1 MVWCPTWSKNLGR
14 YLERIGMQCS
24 TVTLGWVCKKRG
36 QLDYNAVFICIKS
49 CQLAKNSSSF
59 EMGHLLCTYVVL
71 YPNWASCSLMQ
82 LCRLLSRCWMEF
94 AQWVQNQ
101 IKVVFKL
108 IYLNKLSTFLK
119 VHTNNLR
126 LTQICT
132 NWDSSPFDLYAITLS
147 GMRKKTGKFCSNTQ
161 VLENFGKKAQWQC

>member
-1 MVWCPTWSKNLGR
+1 MCPFLLSLFIILVGLTMTLFSDKMLNSHRCIHGLMPNL
-14 YLERIGMQCS
+14 IKKS
-24 TVTLGWVCKKRG
+24 WTLSRKDRDAMRHSNSRLSVQKRG

-94 AQWVQNQ
+94 AQ
-101 IKVVFKL
+101 
-108 IYLNKLSTFLK
+108 
-119 VHTNNLR
+119 
-126 LTQICT
+126 
-132 NWDSSPFDLYAITLS
+132 
-147 GMRKKTGKFCSNTQ
+147 
-161 VLENFGKKAQWQC
+161 